1 MNKTVI
7 LLASL
12 ALLFVGCGDKNESGT
27 SQVGESNVGEVVEE
41 VDVTTES
48 AEPAASDM
56 APETA
61 GEELGK
67 AGDVDKRG
75 EEAAKDADSTPGK

>member
-1 MNKTVI
+1 MNKTVV

-12 ALLFVGCGDKNESGT
+12 ALLVAGCGDKDESGT
-27 SQVGESNVGEVVEE
+27 SQVEESAAGGVVEE
-41 VDVTTES
+41 IDVTTES

-56 APETA
+56 APGAA

-67 AGDVDKRG
+67 AGDAANQGADEDVDS
-75 EEAAKDADSTPGK
+75 AAGK